1 VSGPNAQDQN
11 ERQKGKSDG
20 SEFGRG
26 SCQPDVTV
34 ATRTLMSTQL
44 SDSEFDET
52 AIPTRLGPRSG
63 NLGSVLAFAGG
74 VALVLLYALR
84 GGGS

>member
-1 VSGPNAQDQN
+1 
-11 ERQKGKSDG
+11 
-20 SEFGRG
+20 
-26 SCQPDVTV
+26 
-34 ATRTLMSTQL
+34 MSTQL

-52 AIPTRLGPRSG
+52 AIPIRLGPRSG